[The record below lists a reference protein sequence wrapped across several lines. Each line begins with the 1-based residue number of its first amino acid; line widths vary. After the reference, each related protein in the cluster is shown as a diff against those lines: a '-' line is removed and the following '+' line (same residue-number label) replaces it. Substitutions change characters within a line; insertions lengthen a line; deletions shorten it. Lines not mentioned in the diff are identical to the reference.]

1 MIFTINCCIIYD
13 MSNLYSIRR
22 SYMPSLPAI
31 IASPFENI
39 CVKYGYSPTPSG
51 DEKTIKKYFTQTF
64 GQKVITFSVSQSKKK
79 ALKPLRTVVVLSGGQ
94 APGGHNVIAG
104 IYDALMKISPESKL
118 YGALGGPDGLVR
130 GEIKEL
136 DKNTIDSYRNTGG
149 FDMIGSGRGKITTP
163 EQFKAVEKLCKDN
176 KINSIIIIG
185 GDDSNTNAA
194 HLAEYFMKNDD
205 TGVVVV
211 GCPKTIDGDLKNSS
225 IETSFGFD
233 TATKTYSELI
243 GNIEKDAL
251 SAKKYWFFIRLMGR
265 SASHVALECALQTHP
280 NICLIG
286 EEVKSKNETLKGLI
300 DYVADVIKTRAQ
312 NGKNYGVCLIPEGI
326 IEFIPEVGTLIS
338 ELNTLLANSKNEIK
352 SIKKVAELL
361 SPESSKCFL
370 SLPGDI
376 QKSLLGERDPHGNVQ
391 VSKIKSEELI
401 GNAVSAKLKKEGVK
415 VSPVFNFFGYEGRSA
430 YPTNFDASY
439 CYCLGYNAV
448 ILALFRATGYMSTV
462 QNLTSESENW
472 KLGGVPIVS
481 MFTVEN
487 RNGKP
492 TPVIQ
497 KALVDLNGAP
507 FKEFEK
513 NRSLW
518 ANEDSYI
525 IPGPIQ
531 YFGPKE
537 CCNSITKT
545 LQLEKS

>member
-1 MIFTINCCIIYD
+1 
-13 MSNLYSIRR
+13 MSNLYSIRK
-22 SYMPSLPAI
+22 SHMPSLPEIVNAPLESI
-31 IASPFENI
+31 S
-39 CVKYGYSPTPSG
+39 VKYGHSPTPLG
-51 DEKTIKKYFTQTF
+51 DEKTIKKYFTQTL
-64 GQKVITFSVSQSKKK
+64 GQKVITFSISASHKKT
-79 ALKPLRTVVVLSGGQ
+79 LKPLNVVVVLSGGQ

-118 YGALGGPDGLVR
+118 YGAIGGPDGLVK

-136 DKNTIDSYRNTGG
+136 DKNIIDDYRNTGG

-163 EQFKAVEKLCKDN
+163 EQFKAVETLCKE
-176 KINSIIIIG
+176 KGINSIIIIG

-205 TGVVVV
+205 SGVVVV

-286 EEVKSKNETLKGLI
+286 EEIKHKKETLSSVI
-300 DYVADVIKTRAQ
+300 DSVASVIKERAEK
-312 NGKNYGVCLIPEGI
+312 GKNYGVCLIPEGI

-338 ELNTLLANSKNEIK
+338 ELNTILANNKGEIK
-352 SIKKVAELL
+352 SIKKLTESL
-361 SPESSKCFL
+361 SDDSAKCFL
-370 SLPGDI
+370 SLPSDI
-376 QKSLLGERDPHGNVQ
+376 QKSLLQERDPHGNVQ

-401 GNAVSAKLKKEGVK
+401 GNAVATKLKKEGVK

-430 YPTNFDASY
+430 YPTNFDAAY

-448 ILALFRATGYMSTV
+448 ILSLFRATGYMSTV
-462 QNLTSESENW
+462 QKLTMPSVNW

-497 KALVDLNGAP
+497 KALVNLNGAP
-507 FKEFEK
+507 FKEFQK
-513 NRSLW
+513 NRELW
-518 ANEDSYI
+518 AKEDCYEF
-525 IPGPIQ
+525 PGPIQ
-531 YFGPKE
+531 YFGDNE
-537 CCNSITKT
+537 CCNAITKT
-545 LQLEKS
+545 LQLEAKN